1 MTVTDQFKIIDNKI
15 KANQAQFNVDRLA
28 AKISALSSGKFEK
41 YEYFTGE
48 NLGYEPNVVEQVKFD
63 YSPLG
68 KIFNKGLDKDDK
80 NVGLLKRLKNIENK
94 SEKQLEDIE
103 NQRERKFYTIK
114 KQGKKQS
121 DAFNKQKVQLKEIE
135 QWIKKVQKS
144 EKIVL
149 LRDRLDEILISYDMI
164 FSTKGENILKKVA
177 EDERLI
183 NYNNLFF
190 KTGDPIINNY
200 DFLKKFDTLNDLL
213 LKLLNKE
220 VITIKTANEQNELL
234 DKIYDLK
241 NFILL
246 EEKQGTKKQRQ
257 KHKQKI
263 FCRIKIVL

>member
-28 AKISALSSGKFEK
+28 AKISALSSDEFEK

-80 NVGLLKRLKNIENK
+80 KVGLLKRLKNIENK

-121 DAFNKQKVQLKEIE
+121 DAFNKQKVQLNELE
-135 QWIKKVQKS
+135 QWIKK
-144 EKIVL
+144 
-149 LRDRLDEILISYDMI
+149 
-164 FSTKGENILKKVA
+164 STKIRKDYVV
-177 EDERLI
+177 
-183 NYNNLFF
+183 
-190 KTGDPIINNY
+190 T
-200 DFLKKFDTLNDLL
+200 
-213 LKLLNKE
+213 
-220 VITIKTANEQNELL
+220 
-234 DKIYDLK
+234 
-241 NFILL
+241 
-246 EEKQGTKKQRQ
+246 RQ
-257 KHKQKI
+257 T
-263 FCRIKIVL
+263 R